1 MVNQATYSCALG
13 MRLVHFLS
21 CDLVP
26 PISICAALCIVLVYV
41 RVRVRA
47 CLALSTLGLP
57 WRLFSESSRSV
68 MPLLFKIVTK

>member
-13 MRLVHFLS
+13 MHFLS

-26 PISICAALCIVLVYV
+26 PIICAVYV
-41 RVRVRA
+41 RVRVRT

-68 MPLLFKIVTK
+68 MPLLFKIVTKQI